1 MRVKIVSIYN
11 QKGGVGKT
19 TTAINLAAGVGRIDK
34 KVLLI
39 DMDPQCNASSGL
51 LETREGANMYDVL
64 TGAATLRDAI
74 RTTEEKNL
82 DVAISSTDLAALD
95 IEMATLKRRERRL
108 EDALQAAKVEE
119 DYDYIFIDC
128 PPSLGLV
135 PLNALVAS
143 NGVIIPI
150 QCEYF
155 ALEGVGLMLKTL
167 AGVQENLNPGL
178 MIEGVV
184 LTMYDGRNNLAVEVV
199 EEVKRYFK
207 DRVYKS
213 VIPRNIRLAEAPG
226 YAQSIF
232 TYDLTSRGAEHYMKL
247 AREFVA
253 RA

>member
-1 MRVKIVSIYN
+1 MKIVSIYN

-19 TTAINLAAGVGRIDK
+19 TTAINLAAGVGRIGK

-51 LETREGANMYDVL
+51 LSKRDGANMYDVL
-64 TGAATLRDAI
+64 VGNATLKEAI
-74 RTTEEKNL
+74 RPTEEVNL

-95 IEMATLKRRERRL
+95 IEMATDEKRERRL
-108 EDALQAAKVEE
+108 LHAIEE
-119 DYDYIFIDC
+119 GNVREQYDTILIDC

-135 PLNALVAS
+135 PLNALIAS
-143 NGVIIPI
+143 TGVIIPI

-167 AGVQENLNPGL
+167 TSVEETFNPGL
-178 MIEGVV
+178 TIEGVV

-199 EEVKRYFK
+199 EEVKHYFK

-213 VIPRNIRLAEAPG
+213 VITRNIRLAEAPS

-232 TYDLTSRGAEHYMKL
+232 TYDITSRGAENYMKL

-253 RA
+253 RS

>member
-34 KVLLI
+34 KALLI

-64 TGAATLRDAI
+64 TGTATLRDAI
-74 RTTEEKNL
+74 RGTEEKNL

-95 IEMATLKRRERRL
+95 IEMATLERRERRL

-119 DYDYIFIDC
+119 DYDYTFIDC

-143 NGVIIPI
+143 DGVIIPI

-155 ALEGVGLMLKTL
+155 ALEGVGLML
-167 AGVQENLNPGL
+167 ENLNPGL

>member
-95 IEMATLKRRERRL
+95 IEMATLERRERRL
-108 EDALQAAKVEE
+108 EDALQAAKVGE

-143 NGVIIPI
+143 TGVIIPI

-184 LTMYDGRNNLAVEVV
+184 LTMYDGRNNLC
-199 EEVKRYFK
+199 
-207 DRVYKS
+207 
-213 VIPRNIRLAEAPG
+213 I
-226 YAQSIF
+226 
-232 TYDLTSRGAEHYMKL
+232 
-247 AREFVA
+247 
-253 RA
+253 